1 MPISIGYVTRE
12 TANNLWRNRL
22 MAIAAI
28 LTVGVSLSLVGTA
41 LLLRQAV
48 NNSLNALQ
56 ANVDLQ
62 IFMNADTTSTSG
74 ATATVASLA
83 QQTPQIKKCVYL
95 DHQQSYANAVALFR
109 AQDEEEAISA
119 LTVASTPPVFQCTL
133 VHAGDAATVA
143 TLFNG
148 QPGVFKVEY
157 PAKSIHT
164 LESISKV
171 AQVVLLVLALVLL
184 VSSIVLILTA
194 IRMAIFSRGREVGVM
209 RLVGATAWVIRLPFM
224 MEGLVQ
230 GVIGAAIAVGMVV
243 LGDFGIRALLHH
255 FPEFQN
261 AVVPSH
267 DVLVTELFV
276 VFVGII
282 VGVGGSVVAVRRFL
296 AV

>member
-1 MPISIGYVTRE
+1 MPISIGYVSRE

-62 IFMNADTTSTSG
+62 IFMNSNTTSTSA

-95 DHQQSYANAVALFR
+95 DHQQSYENAVALFK
-109 AQDEEEAISA
+109 AQGEEEAISA

-148 QPGVFKVEY
+148 QAGVFKVEY

-184 VSSIVLILTA
+184 VSSIVLILNA
-194 IRMAIFSRGREVGVM
+194 IRMAIFSRRREVGVM
-209 RLVGATAWVIRLPFM
+209 RLVGATAWFIRLPFM

-282 VGVGGSVVAVRRFL
+282 VGVGGSAVAVRRFL
-296 AV
+296 DV

>member
-1 MPISIGYVTRE
+1 MPISIGYVSRE
-12 TANNLWRNRL
+12 TATNLWRNRL

-62 IFMNADTTSTSG
+62 IFVQPNASVAT
-74 ATATVASLA
+74 TATITSLT
-83 QQTPQIKKCVYL
+83 QQTPQIKTCKYL
-95 DHQQSYANAVALFR
+95 NHKESYENAVKLFNS
-109 AQDEEEAISA
+109 EGEAAAIDS
-119 LTVASTPPVFQCTL
+119 LTPATTPPVFQCTL
-133 VHAGDAATVA
+133 VNAADAATVA
-143 TLFNG
+143 AVFKT
-148 QPGVFKVEY
+148 QPGVFQVEY

-171 AQVVLLVLALVLL
+171 AQVILFVLALVLL
-184 VSSIVLILTA
+184 VSSIVLILNA
-194 IRMAIFSRGREVGVM
+194 IRMAIFSRRREVGVM
-209 RLVGATAWVIRLPFM
+209 RLVGATAWFIRLPFM

-230 GVIGAAIAVGMVV
+230 GIVGAAIAVGMVV

-261 AVVPSH
+261 AIVPSH
-267 DVLVTELFV
+267 DVFVTEVFV
-276 VFVGII
+276 ILVGII
-282 VGVGGSVVAVRRFL
+282 VGVGGSAVAVRRFL
-296 AV
+296 DV